1 MNNQGPFYF
10 SQSKVKGFGEFVHWT
25 IENLFL
31 FRFTFF
37 KNRPRNSYLLIR
49 AFMVTGII
57 FGLYYSVFSS
67 LDFLIFGVEVEPALL
82 FVAFSTIGYWNM
94 YYSFQQK
101 CAYVNG
107 LYNEVIKEYATGNRT
122 SANLMSVN
130 FASQLMSMDL
140 WSHRMYSEIFNQVLE
155 DSVNYAFS
163 KDNSNRI
170 TNESQDQFEERL
182 TNGQV
187 RVGEMRMIFFSYKR
201 YLYQACLNEGEES
214 KRHLKAI

>member
-1 MNNQGPFYF
+1 MKYQGPIYF
-10 SQSKVKGFGEFVHWT
+10 SQSKVKGFGELLHWT
-25 IENLFL
+25 IENIFL

-82 FVAFSTIGYWNM
+82 FVAFSTVGYWNM

-101 CAYVNG
+101 SAYVNG
-107 LYNEVIKEYATGNRT
+107 LYNEVIKEYASGSRK
-122 SANLMSVN
+122 SANLMAVN
-130 FASQLMSMDL
+130 FASQLMSMDM
-140 WSHRMYSEIFNQVLE
+140 WSHRMYSEIFNQVLS
-155 DSVNYAFS
+155 DSIDYAFDS
-163 KDNSNRI
+163 ENEDRI
-170 TNESQDQFEERL
+170 TSEDRASFDNRL
-182 TNGQV
+182 NSGDV
-187 RVGEMRMIFFSYKR
+187 RVGEMRLIFFSYKR
-201 YLYQACLNEGEES
+201 HLYEECLKESEET